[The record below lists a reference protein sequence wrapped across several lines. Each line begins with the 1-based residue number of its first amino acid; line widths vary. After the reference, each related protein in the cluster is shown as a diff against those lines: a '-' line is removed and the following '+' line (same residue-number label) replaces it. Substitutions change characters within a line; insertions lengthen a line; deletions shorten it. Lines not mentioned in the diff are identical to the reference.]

1 MQQQT
6 NKKQAFFCR
15 VSINRVYVRVFVCVR
30 ACVVLRVYNRACMRA
45 FLFCVCGG
53 MFVGWCKI
61 VVVFN
66 QIMFCLIGINH
77 NILNHLVRLLP
88 PGATTIDSF
97 IAASMCYPYACHRSL
112 GLR

>member
-1 MQQQT
+1 MS
-6 NKKQAFFCR
+6 AFFCR

-30 ACVVLRVYNRACMRA
+30 ACVVLRVYNCACMRA
-45 FLFCVCGG
+45 FLCARACVRAFLCVC
-53 MFVGWCKI
+53 VWRHVIGWCK

-88 PGATTIDSF
+88 PEQPQSVV
-97 IAASMCYPYACHRSL
+97 L
-112 GLR
+112 